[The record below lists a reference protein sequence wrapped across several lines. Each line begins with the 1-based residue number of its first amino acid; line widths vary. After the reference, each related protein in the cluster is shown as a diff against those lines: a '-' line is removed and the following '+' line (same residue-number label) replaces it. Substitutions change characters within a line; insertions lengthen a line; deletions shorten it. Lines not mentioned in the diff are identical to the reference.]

1 MFFLVR
7 VPHRNTLQFVHESP
21 KEPVRGVGLA
31 PGSRKVHQTLYVGF
45 VTSEHVKK
53 FWFPTQIF
61 CERFFIDIIKSQFG
75 NESPLT

>member
-1 MFFLVR
+1 MFFLVLM
-7 VPHRNTLQFVHESP
+7 PFHDTLQFVHERP
-21 KEPVRGVGLA
+21 NEPARVVVIVVV
-31 PGSRKVHQTLYVGF
+31 SRKVHHTLHDGF